1 MSAHHEMTADPARE
15 APRPLRV
22 QLVIPCYNEASRLD
36 LEAYRRFLGGHEK
49 FGLVMVNDGSSDGTL
64 QLLQELARGFPA
76 QVALLDLR
84 ENEGKAEAVRLGMLR
99 AMELGAE
106 YAGYFDA
113 DLATSLEESL
123 YFVEALDRHPDMRFI
138 VGSRVALLGRRI
150 ARKPV
155 RHYFG
160 RVFATAT
167 SVVLA
172 LPVYDTQCGAKLL
185 RVSSEIR
192 SLFGERFASR
202 WIFDVELFARYL
214 QAYGSEQGI
223 YELPVTRW
231 TDVGESK
238 VKWHD
243 FLRSGAELAGIY
255 RRYGVKRHYNLLL
268 RLGSAPFLRYVSA
281 GGLGTL
287 AHYLV
292 LWLLAGGFA
301 VRPARATVAG
311 ALVGAAVNY
320 LLNYH
325 FTFASTAAHRTTLPR
340 FLLVAAGSAALNGI
354 GMSFAT
360 SRLGMHYFTA
370 QLGCTAAVLVIG
382 YLLNAAWTFR
392 SRRAASGSV
401 PTPAGELADEDS
413 GG

>member
-1 MSAHHEMTADPARE
+1 MSPHDESTAAPAHDESC
-15 APRPLRV
+15 PLRV
-22 QLVIPCYNEASRLD
+22 LLVIPCYNEASRLD
-36 LEAYRRFLGGHEK
+36 LAAYRRFLSGNEN
-49 FGLVMVNDGSSDGTL
+49 FGLVMVNDGSSDDT
-64 QLLQELARGFPA
+64 LARLHDLAEYFPTR
-76 QVALLDLR
+76 VSLLDLK
-84 ENEGKAEAVRLGMLR
+84 ENQGKAEAVRLGMLR

-106 YAGYFDA
+106 FAGYFDA

-123 YFVEALDRHPDMRFI
+123 YFVEVLDRHPDMRFI
-138 VGSRVALLGRRI
+138 IGSRVALLGRRI
-150 ARKPV
+150 ARKPL

-167 SVVLA
+167 SVALA

-192 SLFGERFASR
+192 SLFGERFSSR
-202 WIFDVELFARYL
+202 WIFDVELIARYL
-214 QAYGSEQGI
+214 RTYGSEAGI
-223 YELPVTRW
+223 YELPLTRW

-292 LWLLAGGFA
+292 LWLLAGGLA

-311 ALVGAAVNY
+311 ALVGAGINY

-325 FTFASTAAHRTTLPR
+325 FTFASDAAHRTTLPR
-340 FLLVAAGSAALNGI
+340 FLLVAAASASLNGL

-392 SRRAASGSV
+392 SRRAAPGSTS
-401 PTPAGELADEDS
+401 TPDR
-413 GG
+413 